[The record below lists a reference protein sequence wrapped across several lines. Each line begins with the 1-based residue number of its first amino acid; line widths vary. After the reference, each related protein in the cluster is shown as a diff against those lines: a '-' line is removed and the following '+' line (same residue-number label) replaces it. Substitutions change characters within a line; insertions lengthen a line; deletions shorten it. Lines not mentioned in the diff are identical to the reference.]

1 MVVLTLASPLRA
13 EERRVLTTRVSAP
26 VGAHLLM
33 RAAGSEPLRVAIGL
47 PLRQRDELE
56 RLLRDL
62 YDPRSPLF
70 RHFLTVEQF
79 TERFGPTRGDYESV
93 TRFVGRHGLT
103 VVRATPNRMV
113 LDVAGPV
120 ESLERAFGV
129 QMGIYQHPLEDRT
142 FFAPNVEP
150 SVEPGIP
157 ILSVVGLTD
166 RVRPQPMSLQRGTRG
181 AAGRF
186 AATNGSGPGGAFLGS
201 DMRQAYAPGV
211 TLDGTGQSVGLFELA
226 PYDVRDVHN
235 YFGSIGQPLAV
246 PVVNVLL
253 DGVDGGVPDG
263 GDDGEEA
270 LDIEQA
276 IAMAPNLS
284 SLIVYESYGRN
295 VNELDVWNRMATDNV
310 AKQLSSSW
318 GYWPADPSDDQ
329 VFMEFAAQGQNLFE
343 ASGDLGAYS
352 SSMGMNYPTGD
363 ANVVVVGGT
372 HLTLDG
378 GAWETEIAWSKSG
391 GGVST
396 SGVAIPG
403 YQQGIANGANQG
415 SSTLRN
421 IPDVSA
427 EADFDS
433 YVCANGGCSGNWG
446 GTSLAAPR
454 WAGFLALV
462 NQQANGTP
470 VGFLNPSLY
479 ALGQGASYGSVL
491 HDIVVGNNFNDGSPG
506 LFPAVAG
513 YDLVTGWGSPT
524 GQNLIDALA
533 LSPTG
538 GNFALVATPSFGS
551 VRAGQSAGFS
561 IELHPIG
568 GFTGTVDLTTTI
580 VGTVAGV
587 TATLS
592 TPSLTAT
599 GSVNL
604 TVSTTSATPDATFQV
619 VVTGTSGNLSQA
631 AYVTVG
637 PQGFFLVAP
646 RRVFIDQSSSTSIS
660 VGMNPVNGFQ
670 GQVALALRDNLA
682 SGVSGTLSAPQA
694 GPSDWSVQLAL
705 VATADATTGLSSVFL
720 TGDAGSATDVA
731 PLLVAVS
738 AATGMG
744 GQGLPVDL
752 TAAYNTLDIATDGKA
767 FSEDGGPSND
777 GYAYSAK
784 LLAPARILSGVQF
797 VFGPPDQL
805 DAVTGTGQ
813 SLPLPLGSFTALW
826 LMATGVN
833 GAQLSQTLSV
843 GYTDGTRAVFTQDFS
858 DWYFPRQSDGGEIE
872 AVAMAYRTLSNGTL
886 ESNGIPNLYAYRFPL
901 DDTRTVESLALPQN
915 SNLIVHAVTLT
926 GPGAMKDAG
935 VNSSVD
941 GGPAT
946 PSDGGNAASPD
957 AGPEA
962 TPPTGDGGVE
972 SAPPKGCGCA
982 GGAGDPSGMGLAVIL
997 IARMR
1002 WRRRRCSIGG

>member
-1 MVVLTLASPLRA
+1 MVALGLASPLRA
-13 EERRVLTTRVSAP
+13 EERHILTTQVSAP
-26 VGAHLLM
+26 VGTHLLR
-33 RAAGSEPLRVAIGL
+33 RAPGSESLRVAIGL
-47 PLRQRDELE
+47 PLRQREELE
-56 RLLRDL
+56 KLLRDL

-79 TERFGPTRGDYESV
+79 TERFGPTREDYESV
-93 TRFVGRHGLT
+93 TSFVGRHGLT
-103 VVRATPNRMV
+103 VARVTANRMV
-113 LDVAGPV
+113 LDVAGPI
-120 ESLERAFGV
+120 EGLERAFHV

-166 RVRPQPMSLQRGTRG
+166 RVRPQPMSLQRGTRDS
-181 AAGRF
+181 AAI
-186 AATNGSGPGGAFLGS
+186 NGSGPGGAFLGS
-201 DMRQAYAPGV
+201 DMRNAYAPGV
-211 TLDGTGQSVGLFELA
+211 TLDGNGQSVGLFELA

-235 YFGSIGQPLAV
+235 YFSSIGEPLVV
-246 PVVNVLL
+246 PIVDVRL

-276 IAMAPNLS
+276 ISMAPNLS
-284 SLIVYESYGRN
+284 SLIVYEAYGHN
-295 VNELDVWNRMATDNV
+295 ANELDIWNQMATDNV

-318 GYWPADPSDDQ
+318 GYWPSDPSDEQ
-329 VFMEFAAQGQNLFE
+329 VFMQFAAQGQNLFE
-343 ASGDLGAYS
+343 ASGDYGAYS
-352 SSMGMNYPTGD
+352 PSLQMNYPTSD

-378 GAWETEIAWSKSG
+378 GAWDTEIAWSKSG

-396 SGVAIPG
+396 SDVAIPG
-403 YQQGIANGANQG
+403 YQQGVANAANQG

-433 YVCANGGCSGNWG
+433 YVCANGFCSSNWG

-470 VGFLNPSLY
+470 IGFLNPSLY

-491 HDIVVGNNFNDGSPG
+491 HDIVVGNNFNDGSPDS
-506 LFPAVAG
+506 FSAVTG

-524 GQNLIDALA
+524 GQALIDALA
-533 LSPTG
+533 PSPTG
-538 GNFALVATPSFGS
+538 ADFGLVATPSFGS
-551 VRAGQSAGFS
+551 VRAGQSAVLA
-561 IELHPIG
+561 IELRPIG

-580 VGTVAGV
+580 VGTVVGV

-592 TPSLTAT
+592 APSLTGT

-604 TVSTTSATPDATFQV
+604 TVSTTSAIPNATFQV

-631 AYVTVG
+631 AFVTIG
-637 PQGFFLVAP
+637 PPGFFFVGP
-646 RRVFIDQSSSTSIS
+646 RRVFIDQSSSASLS

-670 GQVALALRDNLA
+670 GQVALALRGNLP
-682 SGVSGTLSAPQA
+682 SGVSATLSASQA
-694 GPSDWSVQLAL
+694 GPSDWPVQLAL
-705 VATADATTGLSSVFL
+705 AATAEATTGFASAFL
-720 TGDAGSATDVA
+720 TGDAGSATDVL

-738 AATGMG
+738 AAKGTG

-752 TAAYNTLDIATDGKA
+752 TATYNTLDIATDGNP
-767 FSEDGGPSND
+767 FSADDGGLPND
-777 GYAYSAK
+777 GYAYSAN
-784 LLAPARILSGVQF
+784 LLAPARNLSGVQF
-797 VFGPPDQL
+797 VFGPPDEL
-805 DAVTGTGQ
+805 DAVTGAGQ
-813 SLPLPLGSFTALW
+813 SLPLPQGSFTALW

-833 GAQLSQTLSV
+833 GPQNSQILSV

-858 DWYFPRQSDGGEIE
+858 DWYYPQQGDRGEID
-872 AVAMAYRTLSNGTL
+872 AVAMPYRTVSDGTL
-886 ESNGIPNLYAYRFPL
+886 DSSGIPNLYAYRFPL
-901 DDTRTVESLALPQN
+901 DGTRTVQTLDLPQN
-915 SNLIVHAVTLT
+915 PNLIVHAVTLT
-926 GPGAMKDAG
+926 GAMMDAG
-935 VNSSVD
+935 TNSSMD
-941 GGPAT
+941 GGPAA
-946 PSDGGNAASPD
+946 SDAGNAATPD
-957 AGPEA
+957 AGPE
-962 TPPTGDGGVE
+962 PTSDGGVE
-972 SAPPKGCGCA
+972 SVPPKGCGCA
-982 GGAGDPSGMGLAVIL
+982 DGQGDPSAMGLAVIL
-997 IARMR
+997 LASAR
-1002 WRRRRCSIGG
+1002 WRRRRCPMAG